1 LTDLPKLAK
10 PAERALLAAGY
21 DSLEKLADASDAELL
36 ALHGMGKN
44 ALRIIRAEQA
54 KLGQQPAR
62 LPGVV
67 EPRRR

>member
-36 ALHGMGKN
+36 GSAWY
-44 ALRIIRAEQA
+44 
-54 KLGQQPAR
+54 GQECPAHHSR
-62 LPGVV
+62 
-67 EPRRR
+67 